1 MLEYKNYVIEDSLRN
16 DDKDLRLEKS
26 YEMCVSE
33 LGLQQSKRDQTIAF
47 YIAIISFV
55 IPALVQMDMNNYVKS
70 AGFLTLF
77 ILGSM
82 LTKVIVRYRIYK
94 EVYWITC
101 RTITQLY
108 NFHQKKITKD
118 LVQHIFYRTME
129 KNKSSVIVEN
139 KKNKQKI
146 NRWKTFRKIQ
156 NSAET
161 ILYEVMVLMSS
172 LVLWIGIFL
181 LIPSSIYG
189 IVVATTI
196 IIINYIYFNVYY
208 YKRLTGVYAVFVDDS
223 DESFNATYTKAWFLH
238 GFYK

>member
-1 MLEYKNYVIEDSLRN
+1 MLGYQNYEIEADSRN
-16 DDKDLRLEKS
+16 DNKDLRLEKS

-55 IPALVQMDMNNYVKS
+55 IPAIVQMDINNYVKA
-70 AGFLTLF
+70 AGFFTLF
-77 ILGSM
+77 VLGSM
-82 LTKVIVRYRIYK
+82 LTKVVVRYRIYK

-108 NFHQKKITKD
+108 NFHQHKITKD
-118 LVQHIFYRTME
+118 LVQHIFYKTME
-129 KNKSSVIVEN
+129 KNKSSIIVVN
-139 KKNKQKI
+139 KVNKEKI
-146 NRWKTFRKIQ
+146 NWWKTFRKMQ

-172 LVLWIGIFL
+172 LVLWIAIFL
-181 LIPSSIYG
+181 LIPSNTYG

-196 IIINYIYFNVYY
+196 IVINYIYYNVYY
-208 YKRLTGVYAVFVDDS
+208 YKRLTSIYAVFINNS
-223 DESFNATYTKAWFLH
+223 DESFNATYSKAWFLH
-238 GFYK
+238 SFYK